1 LNKKGLEPSKKPDFK
16 IDFFAEYFRSSG
28 GRSNV
33 GVSIG
38 GLYGNV
44 PVGGQKL
51 YISITV
57 NFIDSKTDELF
68 WQAVVEGSLTNK
80 LRPQERADF
89 LHKLAK
95 KALSKYPPE
104 N

>member
-1 LNKKGLEPSKKPDFK
+1 M
-16 IDFFAEYFRSSG
+16 
-28 GRSNV
+28 